1 MNVHCINCDY
11 RFTSICCNLIADPM
25 WEEPPP
31 MVILWSMND
40 LSRLALGR
48 SENEAK
54 EQGKVDISQSRDME
68 ESINS
73 SVSSLPCS
81 SEVSG
86 WTMYLEDFMAAEEKS
101 QVVSCSSIIS
111 DAAPASSTVVD
122 VSGESRKLRLKREK
136 EDDSLQDTASSSF
149 NNPSPKVAE
158 NDHSLEG
165 GIPKVLFFSY
175 QLIHNM
181 FC

>member
-1 MNVHCINCDY
+1 MNIHCINCDY

-25 WEEPPP
+25 WEEPPS
-31 MVILWSMND
+31 VVLLICIINRTLTW
-40 LSRLALGR
+40 LFHHL
-48 SENEAK
+48 K
-54 EQGKVDISQSRDME
+54 DME

-111 DAAPASSTVVD
+111 DVAPASSTVVD
-122 VSGESRKLRLKREK
+122 ISGESRKLRLKREK
-136 EDDSLQDTASSSF
+136 EDDSLQDTTSSSF
-149 NNPSPKVAE
+149 NSPSPKVAE